1 MENYLMLTN
10 EEKSETIRSYLKNIQ
25 FQKYN
30 TELSILQE
38 TELNNEQQIEL
49 LNNDLQNL
57 LTKESVL
64 IDELNKLG

>member
-1 MENYLMLTN
+1 MLTN